1 MVFIV
6 QPGGSSPKMLDVT
19 GHYFVEAV
27 QALQSAG
34 KHCPLVVSPVAFI
47 PKDGVSGKTDVFFLL
62 TGFDR
67 IGYALL
73 RGLVGV
79 TDLLVPGL

>member
-1 MVFIV
+1 M
-6 QPGGSSPKMLDVT
+6 
-19 GHYFVEAV
+19 
-27 QALQSAG
+27 
-34 KHCPLVVSPVAFI
+34 AFI
-47 PKDGVSGKTDVFFLL
+47 LKDGVSGKTDVFFLL